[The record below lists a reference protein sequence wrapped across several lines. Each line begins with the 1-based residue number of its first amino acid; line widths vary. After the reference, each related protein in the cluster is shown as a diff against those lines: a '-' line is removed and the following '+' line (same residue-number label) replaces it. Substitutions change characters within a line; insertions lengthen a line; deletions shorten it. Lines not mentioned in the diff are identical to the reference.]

1 MNNKQKITATIL
13 SIIGIVLIINQVI
26 NDFEFVL

>member
-1 MNNKQKITATIL
+1 MNNKQKITATVL
-13 SIIGIVLIINQVI
+13 TIIGIVLIVNQVI

>member
-1 MNNKQKITATIL
+1 MNKQQKITATIL
-13 SIIGIVLIINQVI
+13 TIIGLVLIVNQVI